1 MQLSSFTSD
10 PLTFVYFLC
19 AIFGGTVLLLQ
30 FFMTLVGVGGDDVDG
45 GDSAEIDISDG
56 SGPDGI
62 GHSDTIDL
70 FKMISFRTVIAGI
83 TFAGIG
89 GLIGITG
96 GFGKPL
102 SVLFATIS
110 GFGAFFVVYH
120 LYRAIAKLK
129 SDGSVTE
136 TSLVGARG
144 TVYLRIPAAQSGVG
158 KVQVSQQDRTMEY
171 EAITLGGELK
181 NGMPI
186 TVVRV
191 VSASTVEVR

>member
-10 PLTFVYFLC
+10 SLTFVYFLC
-19 AIFGGTVLLLQ
+19 AVFGGTVLLLQ
-30 FFMTLVGVGGDDVDG
+30 FFMTLIGVGSDDADG
-45 GDSAEIDISDG
+45 GDSVEIDVSDG

-62 GHSDTIDL
+62 GHSDTVDL

-83 TFAGIG
+83 AFAGLG

-102 SVLFATIS
+102 SVLFATVS
-110 GFGAFFVVYH
+110 GFGAFFIVYY

-136 TSLVGARG
+136 MLLIGARG
-144 TVYLRIPAAQSGVG
+144 TVYLRIPAAQSGIG

-171 EAITLGGELK
+171 EAITLGDELK
-181 NGMPI
+181 NGSPI
-186 TVVRV
+186 TVVRI
-191 VSASTVEVR
+191 VSANTVEVR